1 VSGPRPLVLVGA
13 GGHGRETLDAVEAI
27 NAGSSTWTVVGTVA
41 DMADDGLLDRRH
53 LTLLAPSDRLVDVL
67 DEHGAHYHL
76 AIGSSGARARLD
88 EAVVAAGLGHR
99 AATII
104 HPGAHTGS
112 DLRLGP
118 GVYLAPGACVT
129 TNVTLGRHTHLN
141 VNAVVSHDCVVGD
154 HVTLSPGV
162 LLNGNVTIGD
172 RAFFGTGAIVLPGRT
187 VGADAVI
194 GAGAVVTHDVPAQAR
209 AMGVP
214 ARWT

>member
-1 VSGPRPLVLVGA
+1 MSGPRPFVLVGA

-27 NAGSSTWTVVGTVA
+27 NARTHTWTVVGTVA
-41 DMADDGLLDRRH
+41 DMADGELLARRD
-53 LTLLAPSDRLVDVL
+53 LTLLAPSDRLVEILLTYDA
-67 DEHGAHYHL
+67 DHHL
-76 AIGSSGARARLD
+76 AIGSSGVRARLD
-88 EAVVAAGLGHR
+88 GVVCAAGLGDR

-112 DLRLGP
+112 DLRIGP

-141 VNAVVSHDCVVGD
+141 VNAVVSHDCTVGD

-162 LLNGNVTIGD
+162 LVNGNVTIGD

-187 VGADAVI
+187 IGADAVI

-214 ARWT
+214 ARWD